1 MFKPLQL
8 IDLQELLL
16 TPLDETPFL
25 VEDIFPSGVNIL
37 AGDEKSGKSWMM
49 LHLALCVAQG
59 KDFLGHHVNQGTV
72 FYLSLEDSIGRLQDR
87 LFKLA
92 DEMSFG

>member
-25 VEDIFPSGVNIL
+25 VEDIFPSGVSIL

-49 LHLALCVAQG
+49 LQLAISIATGQDFLDHHVDQG
-59 KDFLGHHVNQGTV
+59 KVL
-72 FYLSLEDSIGRLQDR
+72 YLSHNNRHSAAHQEQRQGHELC
-87 LFKLA
+87 
-92 DEMSFG
+92 